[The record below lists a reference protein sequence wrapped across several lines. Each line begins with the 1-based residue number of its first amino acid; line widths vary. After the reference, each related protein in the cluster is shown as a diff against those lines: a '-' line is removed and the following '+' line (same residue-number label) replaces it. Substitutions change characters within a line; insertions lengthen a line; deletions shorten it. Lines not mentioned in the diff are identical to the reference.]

1 MKIKELINYLKKYNP
16 EDRVFVNGY
25 EEGYDEVDHIE
36 QITVMEDNRKN
47 NICWYIG
54 YYKRVSPNK
63 KDGIKGVVL
72 PRKS

>member
-1 MKIKELINYLKKYNP
+1 MKIKELINYLEKYNP

-36 QITVMEDNRKN
+36 QVTVIEDKKKDNTL
-47 NICWYIG
+47 WYIG
-54 YYKRVSPNK
+54 SFKKVSPYK
-63 KDGIKGVVL
+63 KNAISGIVL